1 MELVATYPILYRSHQ
16 YEVGDSL
23 PADDESMVQ
32 AWLDAGT
39 AVWSEGKQEKAKATP
54 ATATAGLA
62 GESKNGE
69 TPENVVGRVP
79 KTPTRS
85 KGAKRMV
92 RKSFKEV
99 MKDDVNNTFMNVDE
113 FADMHTVDGKEIPVL
128 VDDNEIIEREKK
140 MKSNMDGVY
149 VKQKLIYVKADDF
162 GSLPAI
168 GRQIVFDGKRYMV
181 TDSTDEGGVYTITIE
196 ANRTK

>member
-1 MELVATYPILYRSHQ
+1 MELVATYPILYRSNQ

-85 KGAKRMV
+85 KGAK
-92 RKSFKEV
+92 K
-99 MKDDVNNTFMNVDE
+99 N
-113 FADMHTVDGKEIPVL
+113 G
-128 VDDNEIIEREKK
+128 
-140 MKSNMDGVY
+140 
-149 VKQKLIYVKADDF
+149 
-162 GSLPAI
+162 
-168 GRQIVFDGKRYMV
+168 
-181 TDSTDEGGVYTITIE
+181 
-196 ANRTK
+196 

>member
-39 AVWSEGKQEKAKATP
+39 AVWSEGKQEK
-54 ATATAGLA
+54 
-62 GESKNGE
+62 E
-69 TPENVVGRVP
+69 
-79 KTPTRS
+79 
-85 KGAKRMV
+85 
-92 RKSFKEV
+92 
-99 MKDDVNNTFMNVDE
+99 
-113 FADMHTVDGKEIPVL
+113 
-128 VDDNEIIEREKK
+128 
-140 MKSNMDGVY
+140 
-149 VKQKLIYVKADDF
+149 KLIYVKADDF
-162 GSLPAI
+162 GPLPAI

-181 TDSTDEGGVYTITIE
+181 TDSTDEGGVYTITME

>member
-16 YEVGDSL
+16 YEVRDSL

-85 KGAKRMV
+85 KGAK
-92 RKSFKEV
+92 K
-99 MKDDVNNTFMNVDE
+99 N
-113 FADMHTVDGKEIPVL
+113 G
-128 VDDNEIIEREKK
+128 
-140 MKSNMDGVY
+140 
-149 VKQKLIYVKADDF
+149 
-162 GSLPAI
+162 
-168 GRQIVFDGKRYMV
+168 
-181 TDSTDEGGVYTITIE
+181 
-196 ANRTK
+196 

>member
-1 MELVATYPILYRSHQ
+1 MKLVATYPILYRSPQ

-85 KGAKRMV
+85 KGAK
-92 RKSFKEV
+92 K
-99 MKDDVNNTFMNVDE
+99 N
-113 FADMHTVDGKEIPVL
+113 G
-128 VDDNEIIEREKK
+128 
-140 MKSNMDGVY
+140 
-149 VKQKLIYVKADDF
+149 
-162 GSLPAI
+162 
-168 GRQIVFDGKRYMV
+168 
-181 TDSTDEGGVYTITIE
+181 
-196 ANRTK
+196 

>member
-16 YEVGDSL
+16 YEV
-23 PADDESMVQ
+23 ADDESMVQ

-85 KGAKRMV
+85 KGAK
-92 RKSFKEV
+92 K
-99 MKDDVNNTFMNVDE
+99 N
-113 FADMHTVDGKEIPVL
+113 G
-128 VDDNEIIEREKK
+128 
-140 MKSNMDGVY
+140 
-149 VKQKLIYVKADDF
+149 
-162 GSLPAI
+162 
-168 GRQIVFDGKRYMV
+168 
-181 TDSTDEGGVYTITIE
+181 
-196 ANRTK
+196 

>member
-1 MELVATYPILYRSHQ
+1 MELVATYPILYRSDQ

-23 PADDESMVQ
+23 PADDELMVQ

-85 KGAKRMV
+85 KGAK
-92 RKSFKEV
+92 K
-99 MKDDVNNTFMNVDE
+99 N
-113 FADMHTVDGKEIPVL
+113 G
-128 VDDNEIIEREKK
+128 
-140 MKSNMDGVY
+140 
-149 VKQKLIYVKADDF
+149 
-162 GSLPAI
+162 
-168 GRQIVFDGKRYMV
+168 
-181 TDSTDEGGVYTITIE
+181 
-196 ANRTK
+196 

>member
-1 MELVATYPILYRSHQ
+1 MELVATYHILYISHQ

-85 KGAKRMV
+85 KGAK
-92 RKSFKEV
+92 K
-99 MKDDVNNTFMNVDE
+99 N
-113 FADMHTVDGKEIPVL
+113 G
-128 VDDNEIIEREKK
+128 
-140 MKSNMDGVY
+140 
-149 VKQKLIYVKADDF
+149 
-162 GSLPAI
+162 
-168 GRQIVFDGKRYMV
+168 
-181 TDSTDEGGVYTITIE
+181 
-196 ANRTK
+196 

>member
-1 MELVATYPILYRSHQ
+1 MELVATYPTLYRSHQ

-85 KGAKRMV
+85 KGAK
-92 RKSFKEV
+92 K
-99 MKDDVNNTFMNVDE
+99 N
-113 FADMHTVDGKEIPVL
+113 G
-128 VDDNEIIEREKK
+128 
-140 MKSNMDGVY
+140 
-149 VKQKLIYVKADDF
+149 
-162 GSLPAI
+162 
-168 GRQIVFDGKRYMV
+168 
-181 TDSTDEGGVYTITIE
+181 
-196 ANRTK
+196 

>member
-16 YEVGDSL
+16 YEFGDSL

-32 AWLDAGT
+32 AWLDAVT
-39 AVWSEGKQEKAKATP
+39 AVWSDGKLEKAKATP

-85 KGAKRMV
+85 KGAK
-92 RKSFKEV
+92 K
-99 MKDDVNNTFMNVDE
+99 N
-113 FADMHTVDGKEIPVL
+113 G
-128 VDDNEIIEREKK
+128 
-140 MKSNMDGVY
+140 
-149 VKQKLIYVKADDF
+149 
-162 GSLPAI
+162 
-168 GRQIVFDGKRYMV
+168 
-181 TDSTDEGGVYTITIE
+181 
-196 ANRTK
+196 